1 MLFITEAKG
10 RSSMLYVI
18 FMDMSLSPFMTRTG
32 FTYQQYKIVALFNP
46 DFFYDYDSSET
57 QSQTSMYLKKSII
70 D

>member
-10 RSSMLYVI
+10 RSSMRYVM

-46 DFFYDYDSSET
+46 DFFYDYET